1 MIHGVPPVPQ
11 PTVEP
16 RNAAET
22 ESQYGDLLK
31 VSVYDRVASL
41 LVAALV
47 MTAAV
52 VAMLVIVWWTSTLLT
67 STKTQE
73 IFIVEEEGEGEG
85 EEGSGSDRFDAPEME
100 EPGMEQLDLAEP
112 DVQETLMAVTDAVSS
127 VAATL
132 DAVESNSSTR
142 GQGGS
147 GNRKAG
153 SGVIPRWKR
162 WEIRY
167 ISTTLKAYA
176 KQLDF
181 FGIEL
186 AAMGGGR
193 PGVDYAR
200 FENGQ
205 LQARR
210 QPPDTE
216 DKRLYFVWQ
225 GGPFQEQDRALMAR
239 AGVNAQGRLLCQFF
253 SPELENQLAVLEQQ
267 KLNGQS
273 LKKVRRTV
281 FGVRPAG
288 RGFEFYVLEIQWR
301 S

>member
-1 MIHGVPPVPQ
+1 MAFQPVPKT
-11 PTVEP
+11 PVESRDP
-16 RNAAET
+16 AET
-22 ESQYGDLLK
+22 DSQYGDLLK

-47 MTAAV
+47 MTGAL
-52 VAMLVIVWWTSTLLT
+52 VAMLVVVWWTSTLLT
-67 STKTQE
+67 SKKTQE
-73 IFIVEEEGEGEG
+73 IFIVEEEGDGEG
-85 EEGSGSDRFDAPEME
+85 DEGSGPDPTSTPEME
-100 EPGMEQLDLAEP
+100 EPGMEQLDLTEP
-112 DVQETLMAVTDAVSS
+112 NVQETLMAVTDAVSS

-132 DAVESNSSTR
+132 DAVQSNVSSR
-142 GQGGS
+142 GTGGS

-167 ISTTLKAYA
+167 IATTLEAYA

-200 FENGQ
+200 FDAGQ
-205 LQARR
+205 LRARK
-210 QPPDTE
+210 QSPNDE

-225 GGPFQEQDRALMAR
+225 GGPFQEQDRTLLSR
-239 AGVNAQGRLLCQFF
+239 AGVESQGRLLCQFF
-253 SPELENQLAVLEQQ
+253 SPELENRLAVLEQQ
-267 KLNGQS
+267 KLNGQA
-273 LKKVRRTV
+273 LKKVRRTI
-281 FGVRPAG
+281 FGVRPSGA
-288 RGFEFYVLEIQWR
+288 GFEFYVLEIQWR